1 MGRRPRSIFCYLC
14 PRNAALAAR
23 VCAAIALAL
32 RNQCPRAAA
41 TRARAPGRNREGT
54 IAYGYCTRVRASRR
68 SVGLAFCVLFSH
80 CVDVRTPSNLRHKP
94 VESSIVTTTVCER
107 PSQLKHLENLDL
119 DLEVHDCARKSSSA
133 IECIAHFS

>member
-41 TRARAPGRNREGT
+41 TRARALVEIEKVQLHMG
-54 IAYGYCTRVRASRR
+54 TRVRASRR

>member
-1 MGRRPRSIFCYLC
+1 VWHSET
-14 PRNAALAAR
+14 N
-23 VCAAIALAL
+23 
-32 RNQCPRAAA
+32 
-41 TRARAPGRNREGT
+41 ARAPRPLALARWVEIENVQLHN
-54 IAYGYCTRVRASRR
+54 YGYARSREP

-80 CVDVRTPSNLRHKP
+80 RVDVRTPSNLRHKP

-119 DLEVHDCARKSSSA
+119 DLEVHDSASKSSSA

>member
-1 MGRRPRSIFCYLC
+1 MQPLPRACVQRSLWH
-14 PRNAALAAR
+14 
-23 VCAAIALAL
+23 L

-41 TRARAPGRNREGT
+41 TRAGALVEIEKVQYCVQYARAV
-54 IAYGYCTRVRASRR
+54 AR
-68 SVGLAFCVLFSH
+68 SVLLFVFFS
-80 CVDVRTPSNLRHKP
+80 RTAWTFARRAISAKP

-119 DLEVHDCARKSSSA
+119 DLEVHDCASKSSSA